1 MDKPTAS
8 EERLQQLTISASASR
23 QGSHMTARTTSPHTT
38 AGHTTAGPRPT
49 RAARTPDRWGAA
61 LALGFIVLL
70 LGTEGALVLPDVGDS
85 ASVVA
90 SFYAAHRALIVA
102 LQLLGFVA
110 AGMLAAYAWR
120 LRPVDRV
127 VAGTGVAAAVGALA
141 PGLFTLVLALVAD
154 PGRPTAAGTWNAL
167 IPRGDDLLFLG
178 IAVFAAAVT
187 VRLGRPLPALGVLAA
202 VVSLA
207 CLVRLGLEAFGR
219 PRGQLE
225 SVGPLLFV
233 VLVAVMAVL
242 SFLGVLRRSSMSA
255 ADDYRPAVP

>member
-1 MDKPTAS
+1 
-8 EERLQQLTISASASR
+8 
-23 QGSHMTARTTSPHTT
+23 MTARTTSASTT
-38 AGHTTAGPRPT
+38 AVTTANPRPT
-49 RAARTPDRWGAA
+49 GTGRTPDRWGAA

-90 SFYAAHRALIVA
+90 SFYAAHRGLIVP

-127 VAGTGVAAAVGALA
+127 VAGFGIAAAVAALA
-141 PGLFTLVLALVAD
+141 PGLITLVLALVAD
-154 PGRPTAAGTWNAL
+154 PGRPAAAATWNAL

-178 IAVFAAAVT
+178 IAAFAGAVA
-187 VRLGRPLPALGVLAA
+187 VRLGRRLPALGVLAA
-202 VVSLA
+202 VGSLA
-207 CLVRLGLEAFGR
+207 CLVRLGLEALGR
-219 PRGQLE
+219 PRGLLE
-225 SVGPLLFV
+225 SLGPLLFV

-242 SFLGVLRRSSMSA
+242 SFLGVLRRSSTSTA
-255 ADDYRPAVP
+255 ATDRRPGVP